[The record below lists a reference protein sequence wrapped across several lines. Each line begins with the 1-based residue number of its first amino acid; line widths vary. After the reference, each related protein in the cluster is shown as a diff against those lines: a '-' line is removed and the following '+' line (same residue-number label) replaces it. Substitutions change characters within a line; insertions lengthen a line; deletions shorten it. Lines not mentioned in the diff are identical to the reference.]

1 MSDDQRDLLQRFVEA
16 IDAGQVPLEE
26 DMQAVSALLA
36 EVLAGGTLK
45 LSKPR
50 GRPKGGYWST
60 EMRAAEMLFDGLSYD
75 QACLE
80 NVPMARSAWYELKKT
95 YDPVIAFVNFLGTR
109 PGADQAKV
117 AHLELMAK
125 LDALDA
131 IKKSK

>member
-16 IDAGQVPLEE
+16 INGGQVPLEE

-50 GRPKGGYWST
+50 GRPKGGNWSA
-60 EMRAAEMLFDGLSYD
+60 EMWAAEMLFDGLSYD

-95 YDPVIAFVNFLGTR
+95 YDPVIAYVNFLGTR
-109 PGADQAKV
+109 PDADKAED
-117 AHLELMAK
+117 ARLDLMAK
-125 LDALDA
+125 LDA